1 MDEKNM
7 RAAEQPSGQN
17 PPQGEEKAEKGRL
30 FEAGLTYTVTAVLPV
45 LVSFLLSVL
54 LSVAG
59 VVDPSGENWYRYLS
73 FLLPQLCFLA
83 AAAVYFAR
91 TREPVLRTV
100 GKCRWQYYLLAVLI
114 QFGLL
119 SLSELNTFFLWLLSF
134 FGYEQTPV
142 SLPDLTGWNILPAL
156 LVIAVLPA
164 LFEETVFRGILVG
177 NMRRGGWGTVP
188 TVLISGAL
196 FSLFHTNPAQTAYQ
210 FVCGVCFA
218 LIAVRSGSILPTM
231 LSHFLNNAFVLVMAA
246 CGMADFP
253 QAVKLPLY
261 LCAGVCLA
269 AGLAF
274 LVFFDKK
281 EKSGGGVRRG
291 KSFFSAAFV
300 GILVCALSWLL
311 VLLTGVVHD

>member
-54 LSVAG
+54 LSVSG

-156 LVIAVLPA
+156 LVIAVLKNYA
-164 LFEETVFRGILVG
+164 AELGVRKVSVG
-177 NMRRGGWGTVP
+177 QKG
-188 TVLISGAL
+188 GAL
-196 FSLFHTNPAQTAYQ
+196 EFPDLATLSDRRIVAALERFNGHVSLDMTRAPVVRFPAQADGGRTMVQ
-210 FVCGVCFA
+210 MTKFLKFA
-218 LIAVRSGSILPTM
+218 AT
-231 LSHFLNNAFVLVMAA
+231 FA
-246 CGMADFP
+246 
-253 QAVKLPLY
+253 
-261 LCAGVCLA
+261 
-269 AGLAF
+269 
-274 LVFFDKK
+274 
-281 EKSGGGVRRG
+281 
-291 KSFFSAAFV
+291 
-300 GILVCALSWLL
+300 
-311 VLLTGVVHD
+311 